1 MEISRRK
8 FLGTIGA
15 SAVGSVLPSS
25 LKADDTY
32 ITVKDKL
39 EGAEKIF
46 TVCPFCAVGCGMTA
60 YKKEGKIIE
69 IEGDAD
75 HPINEGALCSKGG
88 ALLGLVNSE
97 RRLKKVLYRAPKSLK
112 WEEKSWEW
120 AVSEIAKRVKKT
132 RDASFL
138 KMEEGITVN
147 RTETI
152 ASIGGAALDNEE
164 CYLLS
169 KLMRSLGITYLE
181 HQARI

>member
-8 FLGTIGA
+8 FLGAIGA

-32 ITVKDKL
+32 IPAKDKL
-39 EGAEKIF
+39 KGAEKIF
-46 TVCPFCAVGCGMTA
+46 TVCPFCAVGCGMIA
-60 YKKEGKIIE
+60 YGKNGKIIG

-88 ALLGLVNSE
+88 ALLDLVNSE
-97 RRLKKVLYRAPKSLK
+97 KRLKKVLYRAPKSLK

-120 AVSEIAKRVKKT
+120 ATSQIARRIKKT
-132 RDASFL
+132 RDATFL
-138 KMEEGITVN
+138 QIEDGKTVN
-147 RTETI
+147 RTQGI

-169 KLMRSLGITYLE
+169 KFMRSIGIAYLE